1 MRRSLLSPQWNTR
14 AQRYS
19 VEQRFA
25 EWDHCYSSSLVW
37 WHSLSLRKRA
47 TRRRSD
53 CAPWGWKGTCF
64 IDAWLCHHFGEIRC
78 HGVWL
83 KIRQKFHTI
92 LPYISYTEVMFHSQV
107 SLGFSVEHPINSV
120 GRPLRGLIVH
130 SCDLHIPL
138 KNHVAPSQL
147 SPLWDVIAHFKKNSK
162 NPSLSGKRCD
172 VTTMLAAH
180 TPENNSFVMEFPKSN
195 LDSCRL
201 DPSPTMQ
208 SSPEWHDNFRF
219 GNPQLNLHWPVL
231 LGGGGGR
238 SNI

>member
-1 MRRSLLSPQWNTR
+1 MRRSLLSSQWNTR

-25 EWDHCYSSSLVW
+25 EWDHCYSLSLVW

-64 IDAWLCHHFGEIRC
+64 IDPWLCHHFGEIRC

-107 SLGFSVEHPINSV
+107 SLGFSVEHPTNSV

-130 SCDLHIPL
+130 SCDLHMLLLANSHPCGTWLHISKRTL
-138 KNHVAPSQL
+138 K
-147 SPLWDVIAHFKKNSK
+147 K
-162 NPSLSGKRCD
+162 PSLSGKRCD
-172 VTTMLAAH
+172 VTTILAAH
-180 TPENNSFVMEFPKSN
+180 TPENNSFVNSRPKSN
-195 LDSCRL
+195 LDSQRL
-201 DPSPTMQ
+201 DPSPRCNGHQNDMTILD
-208 SSPEWHDNFRF
+208 SGIPN
-219 GNPQLNLHWPVL
+219 
-231 LGGGGGR
+231 
-238 SNI
+238 